1 MIKKDN
7 QHLLDKLLKIAQ
19 RNVTYNQLKPE
30 SSQTS
35 NTKRSKTNPARKR
48 EADRIKQENMRFA
61 KKLMSLEPSVSV
73 KKWDEDFERI
83 SKYKQQISKPHQLDF
98 TASTRMRSSLPESC
112 MKSKTASAQETTSE
126 QPAETL

>member
-19 RNVTYNQLKPE
+19 RNVRNIQNKPDSNQA
-30 SSQTS
+30 S
-35 NTKRSKTNPARKR
+35 NTNRSKTNPARKR
-48 EADRIKQENMRFA
+48 EANRIKQENERFA

-83 SKYKQQISKPHQLDF
+83 NKYKQQISKPHQLDV
-98 TASTRMRSSLPESC
+98 TGSAKTKSSLAESS
-112 MKSKTASAQETTSE
+112 MKSKTTSEKESKGE

>member
-19 RNVTYNQLKPE
+19 RNVTNSQLKPE
-30 SSQTS
+30 SNQTS
-35 NTKRSKTNPARKR
+35 NTRSKTNPARKR
-48 EADRIKQENMRFA
+48 EASRIKRENERFA

-83 SKYKQQISKPHQLDF
+83 SKYKQQISKPHQLDI
-98 TASTRMRSSLPESC
+98 TASAKMRSSLPESC
-112 MKSKTASAQETTSE
+112 MKSKTASAEESKSE

>member
-19 RNVTYNQLKPE
+19 RNVTTTQLKPE
-30 SSQTS
+30 SKNTS
-35 NTKRSKTNPARKR
+35 NTTRSKTNPARKR

-61 KKLMSLEPSVSV
+61 KKLMSLEPNVSV

-83 SKYKQQISKPHQLDF
+83 SKYKQQISKPHQLDIIGS
-98 TASTRMRSSLPESC
+98 AKMRSSLPESC
-112 MKSKTASAQETTSE
+112 TKSKTASAEETKSE